1 MTDKTILVVEDD
13 AVQRE
18 GLAALLR
25 EEGYTVFTAGDGQEA
40 LHSLRNDPTPGLI
53 LLDMLMPIHDGW
65 RFLKERTWSPRLASI
80 PVVVVTSLGNAS
92 QEWAASLGAAGF
104 LRKPFDVEPLLTEI
118 RRCCRMARS
127 GGAPLASG

>member
-1 MTDKTILVVEDD
+1 MANETILVVEDD

-18 GLAALLR
+18 GLAVLLR
-25 EEGYTVFTAGDGQEA
+25 EEGYTVFTAVDGQEA
-40 LHSLRNDPTPGLI
+40 LHSLGNDPTPDLI
-53 LLDMLMPIHDGW
+53 LLDMLMPVHDGW

-80 PVVVVTSLGNAS
+80 PVVIVTSLGNAS
-92 QEWAASLGAAGF
+92 LEWAASLGAAGF

-127 GGAPLASG
+127 GGPQLVSG